1 MVFSN
6 LLKVV
11 DVKRMPCKEFEMSS
25 AWATSMAQARD
36 ESLDMQAIAGMGQR
50 CFGGRIIKQV
60 FWGVRGEEEEETK
73 NDYIISALDD
83 QEGREHRERSLGAG

>member
-50 CFGGRIIKQV
+50 CFGGRIIKI
-60 FWGVRGEEEEETK
+60 GILGC
-73 NDYIISALDD
+73 
-83 QEGREHRERSLGAG
+83 EG